1 MNERSSSASC
11 VLTPNE
17 LSRNWRFFFCFLFNT
32 GKEQTSM
39 SDRLVS
45 PRKHCER
52 VLVLLTLCMNC
63 TRVNHVYSHNKHI
76 ERTKIIN
83 STDQSD

>member
-1 MNERSSSASC
+1 MCINTKRTKQKLEG
-11 VLTPNE
+11 
-17 LSRNWRFFFCFLFNT
+17 FFYLLFNT
-32 GKEQTSM
+32 RKEQTSM
-39 SDRLVS
+39 FDWLVS
-45 PRKHCER
+45 TCEHCER

-63 TRVNHVYSHNKHI
+63 TRVNHVYCHNKHI

>member
-1 MNERSSSASC
+1 MLSNTVNERSNSASC
-11 VLTPNE
+11 VLVPKRTKQKLE
-17 LSRNWRFFFCFLFNT
+17 VFFCFLFNT
-32 GKEQTSM
+32 RKEQTSR
-39 SDRLVS
+39 SDWLVS

-63 TRVNHVYSHNKHI
+63 TMVNHVYI

>member
-1 MNERSSSASC
+1 
-11 VLTPNE
+11 
-17 LSRNWRFFFCFLFNT
+17 
-32 GKEQTSM
+32 M
-39 SDRLVS
+39 SDWLVS

-63 TRVNHVYSHNKHI
+63 TRVIHVYSHNKHI